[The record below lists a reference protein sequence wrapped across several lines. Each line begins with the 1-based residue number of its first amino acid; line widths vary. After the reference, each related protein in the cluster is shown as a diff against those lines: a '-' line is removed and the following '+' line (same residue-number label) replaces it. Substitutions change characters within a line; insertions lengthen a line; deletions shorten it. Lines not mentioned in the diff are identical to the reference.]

1 MEALAVDL
9 QLLRSLM
16 VPDLRLSVGR
26 MLTARVADIQANGR
40 GTISLAGTLLEAEL
54 PKGLAA
60 GQTIH
65 LQVRELTPEKVVL
78 ALTERPPVLE
88 QPVSMPSPGGGL
100 LEVKRYPEGE
110 ARGGSGGSA
119 DASRHTL
126 RLVYEAPSLGAMEM
140 SFVLDPASLR
150 LDVIVG
156 SGEAHELASGHVTEL
171 REALSAALGRTI
183 TVSITPRRQPV
194 EIYA

>member
-1 MEALAVDL
+1 MESLAVDL

-16 VPDLRLSVGR
+16 VADLKLSVGR
-26 MLTARVADIQANGR
+26 MLTARVADVQANGR

-54 PKGLAA
+54 PKELAA

-88 QPVSMPSPGGGL
+88 QPVPMPLPGGGL
-100 LEVKRYPEGE
+100 LAVQQHPESE
-110 ARGGSGGSA
+110 AHGGSQGE
-119 DASRHTL
+119 SRHTL

-150 LDVIVG
+150 LDVVLG
-156 SGEAHELASGHVTEL
+156 AGEPHALASQHAADL

-183 TVSITPRRQPV
+183 TLSILPRRQPV

>member
-9 QLLRSLM
+9 QLLRSMM
-16 VPDLRLSVGR
+16 VGDLRLSVGR
-26 MLTARVADIQANGR
+26 MLAARVADVQANGR
-40 GTISLAGTLLEAEL
+40 GTISLAGTLLDAEL

-78 ALTERPPVLE
+78 ALQERLPVLE
-88 QPVSMPSPGGGL
+88 QPVSTPLPGGST
-100 LEVKRYPEGE
+100 LEVQRYPEDASRG
-110 ARGGSGGSA
+110 RSGDGGGSN
-119 DASRHTL
+119 RHTL
-126 RLVYEAPSLGAMEM
+126 RLVYETPSLGAMEM

-150 LDVIVG
+150 LEIVVG
-156 SGEAHELASGHVTEL
+156 AGEPHTLAAQHAAEL
-171 REALSAALGRTI
+171 RDALSAELARTI
-183 TVSITPRRQPV
+183 TVSIMPRREPV